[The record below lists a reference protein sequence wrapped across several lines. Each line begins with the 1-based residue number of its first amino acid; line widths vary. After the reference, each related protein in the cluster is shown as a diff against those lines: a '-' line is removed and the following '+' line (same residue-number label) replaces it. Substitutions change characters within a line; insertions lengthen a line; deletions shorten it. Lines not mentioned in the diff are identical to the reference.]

1 MDSVLWNR
9 VILEDFFSLAIL
21 TLEDEK
27 ILRTR
32 AAGWSQIRQC
42 HACNMSL
49 ATLNRRIRKLKK
61 EYDFCRKYSI
71 LLPENLK
78 F

>member
-1 MDSVLWNR
+1 MEAVPWNR
-9 VILEDFFSLAIL
+9 VILEEFLRLAYV
-21 TLEDEK
+21 TPEDEK

-32 AAGWSQIRQC
+32 INGWSQVKQC
-42 HACNMSL
+42 HACNISL

-61 EYDFCRKYSI
+61 EYYAVQKYSKI
-71 LLPENLK
+71 LPENID

>member
-1 MDSVLWNR
+1 MDSVPWNR
-9 VILEDFFSLAIL
+9 VILEEFISLAIL
-21 TLEDEK
+21 SPEDEK

-32 AAGWSQIRQC
+32 AAGWSQTRQC

-61 EYDFCRKYSI
+61 EYDFCRKYSK

>member
-1 MDSVLWNR
+1 MDSVPWNR
-9 VILEDFFSLAIL
+9 VILEEFISLAIL
-21 TLEDEK
+21 TPEDEK

-61 EYDFCRKYSI
+61 DYDFCRKYSK